1 MRGFTFHIMEYCSS
15 VVSHDEDH
23 DTDSTE
29 VSASSSSS
37 SRPSAS
43 HGKRKR
49 SCKWSID
56 WKRYYMT
63 PSKKGVSYVCCTL
76 CHTEFSIASGGIHDV
91 RRHAEGKKHREFA
104 RSVSSQV
111 PIKAALQSSSA
122 TVSVDRQVTAAE
134 VYFSTFVAE
143 HNLPF
148 LASDH
153 FTKLCKVM
161 FPDSE
166 IAKKFSSGRTK
177 TTAIVKHALAPVLNA
192 DVITSCQSSPFSVLC
207 DGGNDQTDRKFFAI
221 LVRYWDQL
229 QRQAVT
235 RFLALPVCNIATAE
249 ALFKALSNEIDSRGI
264 PWSNMIGYGSD
275 SASVMVG
282 AHNSVLSQIRTKQPN
297 LFSLSCLCH
306 LSALCA
312 AAALKTLPVSIDE
325 LLIDI
330 FYHFKHSSKRYSEF
344 TAIRDEFED
353 IAPLRILKHC
363 TTRWLSLERCVKR
376 LIDQWPALH
385 AYFDR
390 EAENDRN
397 ARLQRIAKHLKNTE
411 VKLLCNFVSYALKGF
426 SKFSLAF
433 QTHASRIGTLQA
445 DVLNLLKSFLSNFI
459 DPGVLRQCLDI
470 TTINYQ
476 DLNAQL
482 KDSELAIGTSTQMLL
497 CGELE
502 EEVVGTAVEVR
513 FYQTVRTFYQ
523 TAVCKILAKFPF
535 KERILKKLL
544 ILDPRNR
551 SITDT
556 SDVLDLANRFT
567 SFDPDDMDTL
577 TMEYLDYR
585 SCTDEELPVFDPHSD
600 AAIDHF
606 WADIGDIR
614 TVADL
619 ETLRFGKLSEL
630 AKVLLVLPHSNAD
643 PERLFSMVR
652 KIYTELRRQMDP
664 STLTSLL
671 SVKVNNTQPCYLNES
686 LMSDTLIANARLAT
700 QTSLKTSEHA
710 KQS

>member
-1 MRGFTFHIMEYCSS
+1 M
-15 VVSHDEDH
+15 
-23 DTDSTE
+23 
-29 VSASSSSS
+29 
-37 SRPSAS
+37 
-43 HGKRKR
+43 
-49 SCKWSID
+49 
-56 WKRYYMT
+56 
-63 PSKKGVSYVCCTL
+63 
-76 CHTEFSIASGGIHDV
+76 
-91 RRHAEGKKHREFA
+91 
-104 RSVSSQV
+104 
-111 PIKAALQSSSA
+111 
-122 TVSVDRQVTAAE
+122 
-134 VYFSTFVAE
+134 
-143 HNLPF
+143 
-148 LASDH
+148 
-153 FTKLCKVM
+153 
-161 FPDSE
+161 
-166 IAKKFSSGRTK
+166 
-177 TTAIVKHALAPVLNA
+177 KHALAPVLNA

-207 DGGNDQTDRKFFAI
+207 DGGNDQTDRKFFGI
-221 LVRYWDQL
+221 LVRYWDQF

-249 ALFKALSNEIDSRGI
+249 ALFEALSNEVDSRGI

-275 SASVMVG
+275 SASVMVS
-282 AHNSVLSQIRTKQPN
+282 AHNSVLSRIRTKQPN
-297 LFSLSCLCH
+297 LFSLGCLCH

-353 IAPLRILKHC
+353 IAPLLILKHC

-397 ARLQRIAKHLKNTE
+397 VRLQRIAKHLKNTE

-482 KDSELAIGTSTQMLL
+482 KDSELAIGTSTRMLL

-513 FYQTVRTFYQ
+513 FYQTVCTFYQ

-535 KERILKKLL
+535 KDRILKKLL

-556 SDVLDLANRFT
+556 A
-567 SFDPDDMDTL
+567 
-577 TMEYLDYR
+577 
-585 SCTDEELPVFDPHSD
+585 
-600 AAIDHF
+600 
-606 WADIGDIR
+606 
-614 TVADL
+614 
-619 ETLRFGKLSEL
+619 
-630 AKVLLVLPHSNAD
+630 
-643 PERLFSMVR
+643 
-652 KIYTELRRQMDP
+652 
-664 STLTSLL
+664 
-671 SVKVNNTQPCYLNES
+671 
-686 LMSDTLIANARLAT
+686 
-700 QTSLKTSEHA
+700 
-710 KQS
+710 